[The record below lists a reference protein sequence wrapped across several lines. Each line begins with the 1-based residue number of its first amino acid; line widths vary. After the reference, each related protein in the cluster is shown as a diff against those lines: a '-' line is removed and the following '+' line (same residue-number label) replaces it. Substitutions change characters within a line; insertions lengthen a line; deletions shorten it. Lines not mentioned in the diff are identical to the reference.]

1 MAADILL
8 FDAKYVPV
16 GSDQKQHIEM
26 TRDIAGRFN
35 NTYGKTFDLPEPIIS
50 EDISLLPGLDGRKMS
65 KSYNNFIELFSS
77 EKKLQ
82 KSLNQI
88 ITDSLLPGEPKET
101 KDSILFEY
109 FKAFLSKHKIY
120 DIEKSFRDGAGW
132 GDLKK
137 MLFNIINEEIKP
149 LREKFDEL
157 VSKPKLVEEILI
169 EGENKAR
176 KKAEIKIIEIRE
188 KVGIKALNG

>member
-1 MAADILL
+1 
-8 FDAKYVPV
+8 
-16 GSDQKQHIEM
+16 
-26 TRDIAGRFN
+26 
-35 NTYGKTFDLPEPIIS
+35 
-50 EDISLLPGLDGRKMS
+50 
-65 KSYNNFIELFSS
+65 
-77 EKKLQ
+77 
-82 KSLNQI
+82 
-88 ITDSLLPGEPKET
+88 
-101 KDSILFEY
+101 
-109 FKAFLSKHKIY
+109 
-120 DIEKSFRDGAGW
+120 
-132 GDLKK
+132 